1 MDARLIDVRLLRAA
15 AIVTVSFAMVCGLLI
30 LFGRVA
36 PQAMAAPLAD
46 TLVSSDITVDTTW
59 TLAGSPY
66 IVSTDTVAVR
76 NGAKLTIQPGV
87 EVRFQAGAQLQMRDG
102 GQLEAIGTPTQP
114 ITFTSDNLL
123 VPDRGD
129 WSGIRFDAYG
139 LTGTIQYAVIEYAQV
154 GVELNAVGQYYNVSS
169 NTLRYIGDYDG
180 NPANSGVIIGV
191 PDGSD
196 FSYNTV
202 YSSEVGIRLN
212 KAFGNVI
219 RGNHIYDIDAD
230 CIALLSAEPG
240 SPGGG
245 GNQFIE
251 NQLQDCRANGI
262 RLEGGG
268 VGDNQVIGNLIWD
281 TYNEGVYVI
290 NQSNLQFRSNTIY
303 NTAFTTTTGTGG
315 LGSNLGGAAFFNVN
329 GIDAQDNYL
338 YGNGSAASATYAG
351 ALYVQDAGGSGSMII
366 TGMRVRDNYAS
377 GLVFDGT
384 NDPSSHTIN
393 NNAICVDDRYEIE
406 NRDGALAANGNWL
419 GTNFPT
425 AGTEYTGTV
434 TVLPTIQL
442 GISPAATSLI
452 ADGATTTTLTVTFS
466 DSAGHV
472 VPPGARDVAVAT
484 SAGTLSTNVVTVDD
498 TGQATLILTSSSTP
512 ATAVVTATD
521 WCGYTVTET
530 VTFAGYVDLSVS
542 KTASPPPYS
551 PGSLITYTI
560 SYRNNGNTSAS
571 GVVLTETLPVSTA
584 FAAPA
589 GWTQVGSTNQYIQDV
604 GYLSPLS
611 GTLTTIFVVRIADD
625 LPAGDASF
633 TNLVRIGDDGTSG
646 ADYDPTD
653 NVFTLTVSGGNLP
666 DLWVVKND
674 NVGPGALSGPMAS
687 VLANTASGPGI
698 LQMLQSMD
706 GLGAQAVPEGGL
718 ITYTIGYGNSSQGTA
733 PATGVVLSETLP
745 LYTTYAGPA
754 CGQPEG
760 WCQVDAT
767 RTYTRFVG
775 GPWNPVTGD
784 SAYFTVRVSGSLPP
798 TVSEVINTIC
808 IYGNEEDL
816 IPGNNCSNEQTPV
829 ITGTYDLSVIKVANA
844 TCLNPGD
851 ALNYQITIQNLGV
864 NDASNGVL
872 QEALPANTT
881 PINLPGSGW
890 MDAGAGIYTYSLGS
904 VTSST
909 IRTVPFWVQ
918 IDPNLAPSVSSITNV
933 VSVQAEGADSDA
945 SNNSYTL
952 VTPLGTTPDLA
963 ITKNDNTSA
972 EVAPG
977 DVITY
982 SIGYV
987 NDSHRFAATHVVI
1000 TDTLPPGTIITGSS
1014 ESSWHQVGTSNLYTR
1029 SVGTLG
1035 PNQAGS
1041 VQLTLQLAN
1050 TTPYPF
1056 GSEVVNRV
1064 EIGGAEAECD
1074 LSDNFATEETPVQ
1087 GANAADLAV
1096 TKADNVPFCAVPGD
1110 VIAYTIT
1117 YTNNSYTIPAEDVLL
1132 TEIIDPLAV
1141 TFLGPP
1147 EWSGGGSTYTRT
1159 PITPTVAPRAGG
1171 AFTFNVEIAD
1181 TIPDGQ
1187 ESITNVVRIATTSP
1201 DWNLANNVYT
1211 LTTYVP
1217 EWPDL
1222 FVIKNDNVT
1231 SLGLSAMG
1239 ELDKLI
1245 SRLQFPPQA
1254 LALLQSS
1261 LSSSRIGAMAESVN
1275 PGDTITYTIIL
1286 GNIGRAPSSGVVL
1299 TDTLPAGTTFVGPGY
1314 WHQVGSSNLY
1324 TYSVGSLNDSLGDVK
1339 EFIVRVNDPFLA
1351 GSRVINTVQIGGNE
1365 VECDTD
1371 NNSSTDETPV
1381 AGAGFANSVYLP
1393 LILKNYP
1400 ETPPT
1405 PIPTIPPPPTPTPT
1419 PRPLAWVSD
1428 VAVDPDTN
1436 RVFVASPRQDAVHVI
1451 EGGPDSYN
1459 QSVAVGH
1466 GPTGLAVLTSTGTS
1480 KVFVVHAYDWTPGM
1494 WFIDAS
1500 SLNGHSMADQDG
1512 YLGSAPFKVAVNSF
1526 TDRSFVSNYYDK
1538 MPIVDAVSEM
1548 RLAWVQ
1554 KKNFIAAYGIEVSQ
1568 RSNLVYMATIDTG
1581 ELIVFDAA
1589 QAENASDVYG
1599 ACHHAP
1605 PEARVLR
1612 MVGFNEATGHLFVT
1626 SPPDLNK
1633 GQTDSEVFVL
1643 DEDKLLAE
1651 TAKHGGRPSDETCL
1665 WNFGINAEDISVAA
1679 IPGPAWI
1686 TNPVGLPGAV
1696 SAGEEGIAVNP
1707 ATGRVYV
1714 TDGPGDR
1721 LFVLQDSI
1729 TPTNISLVATIANV
1743 GDNPQGV
1750 AVNPQTNKVYV
1761 ANARNID
1768 APYGTVSV
1776 VDGASNVVIKT
1787 ISLGP

>member
-1 MDARLIDVRLLRAA
+1 
-15 AIVTVSFAMVCGLLI
+15 
-30 LFGRVA
+30 
-36 PQAMAAPLAD
+36 
-46 TLVSSDITVDTTW
+46 
-59 TLAGSPY
+59 
-66 IVSTDTVAVR
+66 
-76 NGAKLTIQPGV
+76 
-87 EVRFQAGAQLQMRDG
+87 
-102 GQLEAIGTPTQP
+102 
-114 ITFTSDNLL
+114 
-123 VPDRGD
+123 
-129 WSGIRFDAYG
+129 
-139 LTGTIQYAVIEYAQV
+139 
-154 GVELNAVGQYYNVSS
+154 
-169 NTLRYIGDYDG
+169 
-180 NPANSGVIIGV
+180 
-191 PDGSD
+191 
-196 FSYNTV
+196 
-202 YSSEVGIRLN
+202 
-212 KAFGNVI
+212 
-219 RGNHIYDIDAD
+219 
-230 CIALLSAEPG
+230 
-240 SPGGG
+240 
-245 GNQFIE
+245 
-251 NQLQDCRANGI
+251 
-262 RLEGGG
+262 
-268 VGDNQVIGNLIWD
+268 
-281 TYNEGVYVI
+281 
-290 NQSNLQFRSNTIY
+290 
-303 NTAFTTTTGTGG
+303 
-315 LGSNLGGAAFFNVN
+315 
-329 GIDAQDNYL
+329 
-338 YGNGSAASATYAG
+338 
-351 ALYVQDAGGSGSMII
+351 
-366 TGMRVRDNYAS
+366 
-377 GLVFDGT
+377 
-384 NDPSSHTIN
+384 
-393 NNAICVDDRYEIE
+393 
-406 NRDGALAANGNWL
+406 
-419 GTNFPT
+419 
-425 AGTEYTGTV
+425 
-434 TVLPTIQL
+434 
-442 GISPAATSLI
+442 
-452 ADGATTTTLTVTFS
+452 
-466 DSAGHV
+466 
-472 VPPGARDVAVAT
+472 
-484 SAGTLSTNVVTVDD
+484 
-498 TGQATLILTSSSTP
+498 
-512 ATAVVTATD
+512 
-521 WCGYTVTET
+521 
-530 VTFAGYVDLSVS
+530 
-542 KTASPPPYS
+542 
-551 PGSLITYTI
+551 
-560 SYRNNGNTSAS
+560 
-571 GVVLTETLPVSTA
+571 
-584 FAAPA
+584 
-589 GWTQVGSTNQYIQDV
+589 
-604 GYLSPLS
+604 
-611 GTLTTIFVVRIADD
+611 
-625 LPAGDASF
+625 
-633 TNLVRIGDDGTSG
+633 
-646 ADYDPTD
+646 
-653 NVFTLTVSGGNLP
+653 
-666 DLWVVKND
+666 
-674 NVGPGALSGPMAS
+674 
-687 VLANTASGPGI
+687 
-698 LQMLQSMD
+698 MD

-864 NDASNGVL
+864 NDASNGIL

-881 PINLPGSGW
+881 PINPPGSGW
-890 MDAGAGIYTYSLGS
+890 MDAGAGIYTYSLGT

-987 NDSHRFAATHVVI
+987 NDSHRFAATYVVI

-1041 VQLTLQLAN
+1041 VQLTLQLAH

-1147 EWSGGGSTYTRT
+1147 EWSGGGSTYTRA

-1171 AFTFNVEIAD
+1171 TFAFNVEVAD

-1187 ESITNVVRIATTSP
+1187 ESIPNVVRITTTSP

-1245 SRLQFPPQA
+1245 SRLQFPPRA

-1261 LSSSRIGAMAESVN
+1261 LNGGPIGAMAESVN

-1324 TYSVGSLNDSLGDVK
+1324 TYSVGPLDDSFGDVLQ
-1339 EFIVRVNDPFLA
+1339 FIVRVDDPFLA

-1365 VECDTD
+1365 VECNTD

-1400 ETPPT
+1400 ETPLT

-1459 QSVAVGH
+1459 RSVAVGH

-1500 SLNGHSMADQDG
+1500 SLNSHSMTDQDG

-1526 TDRSFVSNYYDK
+1526 TDRAFVSNYYDK

-1589 QAENASDVYG
+1589 QAESVPDAYG

-1633 GQTDSEVFVL
+1633 GQTDSKVFVL

-1679 IPGPAWI
+1679 IPGPAWT
-1686 TNPVGLPGAV
+1686 TNAVGLPGAI

-1707 ATGRVYV
+1707 VTGRVYV

-1721 LFVLQDSI
+1721 LFVIQDSV

-1761 ANARNID
+1761 ANARSID

-1776 VDGASNVVIKT
+1776 VDGALNGVIKT
-1787 ISLGP
+1787 IVLGP